1 MNEAQVMVRGA
12 DGELLNYPSDMPV
25 FTAGFRFGAGCV
37 VAYDFQH
44 GANLEMGH
52 YCVIGEGCRVGS
64 NVKLGN
70 FVLLKAGTVIGDDT
84 FVDSYVKSSG
94 QNRIGSN
101 VTLRF
106 NATIAREVTVEDG
119 AFVAPNVMT
128 IYSTH
133 ENVTKGGTVIGR
145 GAYIGTNAVI
155 GPGLKIAPGS
165 IVGALSFVA
174 KDLQEPGVYV
184 GIPAK
189 MIREL
194 DPPAE
199 GDHFRPGP

>member
-1 MNEAQVMVRGA
+1 MSDDYYKSVKWGCIIAPDVEIGKNFEAG
-12 DGELLNYPSDMPV
+12 Y
-25 FTAGFRFGAGCV
+25 
-37 VAYDFQH
+37 
-44 GANLEMGH
+44 
-52 YCVIGEGCRVGS
+52 YCVIQEGCKIGD

-70 FVLLKAGTVIGDDT
+70 FVLLKPGTVIGDDT

-133 ENVTKGGTVIGR
+133 ENVTKGGTVIGK
-145 GAYIGTNAVI
+145 GAYIGTNVVI

-174 KDLQEPGVYV
+174 KDIEEPGVYV

-189 MIREL
+189 KLRDL
-194 DPPAE
+194 PPE
-199 GDHFRPGP
+199 PEPDHFRPGP

>member
-1 MNEAQVMVRGA
+1 MIEKAVVQRMQTMRARPWTRTYA
-12 DGELLNYPSDMPV
+12 DFV
-25 FTAGFRFGAGCV
+25 FGAGCV
-37 VAYDFQH
+37 IADDFEH
-44 GANLEMGH
+44 GEDLEMGC
-52 YCVIGEGCRVGS
+52 YCVIGENCKVGN
-64 NVKLGN
+64 NVKMGN
-70 FVLLKAGTVIGDDT
+70 FVLLKPGTVIGDDT

-133 ENVTKGGTVIGR
+133 ENVVKGGTVIGR

-155 GPGLKIAPGS
+155 GPGLKIAPGT

-174 KDLQEPGVYV
+174 KDIEQPGVYV

-189 MIREL
+189 MLREL
-194 DPPAE
+194 APPQE
-199 GDHFRPGP
+199 GSHFRPGP

>member
-1 MNEAQVMVRGA
+1 M
-12 DGELLNYPSDMPV
+12 
-25 FTAGFRFGAGCV
+25 GAGCV
-37 VAYDFQH
+37 VAEDFQH
-44 GANLEMGH
+44 GQGLEMGN
-52 YCVIGEGCRVGS
+52 YCVIGEGCKVGN
-64 NVKLGN
+64 NVKLGH
-70 FVLLKAGTVIGDDT
+70 FVLLKPGTVIGDDV

-133 ENVTKGGTVIGR
+133 ENVTRGGTVIGK
-145 GAYIGTNAVI
+145 GAYIGTNVVI
-155 GPGLKIAPGS
+155 GPGLKIAPGA

-174 KDLQEPGVYV
+174 KDIEEPGVYV

-189 MIREL
+189 KLRDL
-194 DPPAE
+194 APPSE
-199 GDHFRPGP
+199 GLHFRPGP

>member
-1 MNEAQVMVRGA
+1 MSEAQVTVRGT
-12 DGELLNYPSDMPV
+12 DGELLNYPSDMPM
-25 FTAGFRFGAGCV
+25 FTAGFCFGAGCI
-37 VAYDFQH
+37 VADDFQY

-52 YCVIGEGCRVGS
+52 YCIIQEGCKVGD

-133 ENVTKGGTVIGR
+133 ENEVLGGTVIGR
-145 GAYIGTNAVI
+145 GAYIGTNVVI
-155 GPGLKIAPGS
+155 GPGLKIAAGS

-174 KDLQEPGVYV
+174 RDIEQAGVYV
-184 GIPAK
+184 GVPAK
-189 MIREL
+189 MILEL

-199 GDHFRPGP
+199 WDHFRPE

>member
-1 MNEAQVMVRGA
+1 MLDFQGYRAPRPLTYASFPM
-12 DGELLNYPSDMPV
+12 
-25 FTAGFRFGAGCV
+25 GAGCV
-37 VAYDFQH
+37 VAEDFQH
-44 GANLEMGH
+44 GQGLEMGN
-52 YCVIGEGCRVGS
+52 YCVIGEGCKVGN
-64 NVKLGN
+64 NVKLGH
-70 FVLLKAGTVIGDDT
+70 FVLLKPGTVIGDDV

-133 ENVTKGGTVIGR
+133 ENETRGGTVIGK
-145 GAYIGTNAVI
+145 GAYIGTNVVI
-155 GPGLKIAPGS
+155 GPGLKIAPGT

-174 KDLQEPGVYV
+174 KNIEEPGVYV

-189 MIREL
+189 KLRAL
-194 DPPAE
+194 APPSE
-199 GDHFRPGP
+199 GLPFRPGP

>member
-1 MNEAQVMVRGA
+1 MSERAREGQLPRA
-12 DGELLNYPSDMPV
+12 MPV
-25 FTAGFRFGAGCV
+25 FRALYQHGVGCV
-37 VAYDFQH
+37 VAEDFQH
-44 GANLEMGH
+44 GSNLEMGH
-52 YCVIGEGCRVGS
+52 YCVIGEGCRVGD

-133 ENVTKGGTVIGR
+133 ENEVLGGTVIGR
-145 GAYIGTNAVI
+145 GAYIGTNVVI
-155 GPGLKIAPGS
+155 GPGLKVAPGC
-165 IVGALSFVA
+165 IVGALAFVA
-174 KDLQEPGVYV
+174 RDLEQPGVYV

-189 MIREL
+189 KLRDL
-194 DPPAE
+194 PPPPDD
-199 GDHFRPGP
+199 DHFRPGP

>member
-1 MNEAQVMVRGA
+1 MIKYEQEVGPGGQFLFAP
-12 DGELLNYPSDMPV
+12 DGMPV
-25 FTAGFRFGAGCV
+25 FKAPYWHGCGCV
-37 VAYDFQH
+37 VAQDFQF
-44 GANLEMGH
+44 GSNFQMGH
-52 YCVIGEGCRVGS
+52 YCIVGEGCKVGD
-64 NVKLGN
+64 NVRLGH
-70 FVLLKAGTVIGDDT
+70 FVLLKPGTVIGDDV

-145 GAYIGTNAVI
+145 GAYIGTNVVI
-155 GPGLKIAPGS
+155 GPGLKIAPGC

-174 KDLQEPGVYV
+174 RDLEEPGVYV
-184 GIPAK
+184 GVPAK
-189 MIREL
+189 KLRDL
-194 DPPAE
+194 PPPA
-199 GDHFRPGP
+199 GDDHFRPG